1 MPAKSAKQKK
11 LMDAAAHNPAFAK
24 KVGIPTKVAKKF
36 SRTSKGM
43 EFQKGGTVNRVGDAV
58 TPSRR
63 DPDIGK
69 MIKEVKTPNVKHS
82 GKAGLNQNKF
92 GGSKGTR
99 YASGGMAK
107 KSKGC

>member
-24 KVGIPTKVAKKF
+24 KVGIPVKVAKKF

-43 EFQKGGTVNRVGDAV
+43 EFAKGGSINRVGDAV
-58 TPSRR
+58 TPTRR

-69 MIKEVKTPNVKHS
+69 MVKEVKTPNVKHS
-82 GKAGLNQNKF
+82 GKAGLNQNRF
-92 GGSKGTR
+92 GGSKGTK

-107 KSKGC
+107 KKGC

>member
-24 KVGIPTKVAKKF
+24 KVGIPVKVAKKF
-36 SRTSKGM
+36 SKTSKGM
-43 EFQKGGTVNRVGDAV
+43 KFAMGGSINRIGDAV

-69 MIKEVKTPNVKHS
+69 MLKEVKPPNVKHS
-82 GKAGLNQNKF
+82 GKAGLNQKRF

-99 YASGGMAK
+99 YAAGGMAK
-107 KSKGC
+107 KKGC